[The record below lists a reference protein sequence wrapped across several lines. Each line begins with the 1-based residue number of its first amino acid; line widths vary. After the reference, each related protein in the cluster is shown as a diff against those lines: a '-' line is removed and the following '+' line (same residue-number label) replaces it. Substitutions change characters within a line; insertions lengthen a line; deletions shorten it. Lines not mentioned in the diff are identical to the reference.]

1 MSTPAERY
9 AAAAQRG
16 QRARSHLGSF
26 LEGLDF
32 PLDDFQVRACEAVE
46 EGRGVLVAAPTGAGK
61 TIVGEFAVHLGLAT
75 GRKAFYTTP
84 IKALS
89 NQKYNDLVRVHGAS
103 KVGLL
108 TGDSSINGEA
118 PVVVMTTEVLR
129 NMMYAGSATL
139 HGLGF
144 VVMDEVHYLADR
156 FRGAVWE
163 EVIIHLPE
171 DVQVVSLSATVSNA
185 EEFGD
190 WLAEV
195 RGNHEVIVSEHRPV
209 PLWQHVMVGQT
220 LHDLFVDETSAPTAS
235 MDASRVNPDLL
246 ASVRHVEQRGQY
258 DDRGYGG
265 GRGGGRGYG
274 GGRSGAGGRGAG
286 GGRAPRGPGGGPGG
300 RGMARG
306 AEPAGGGP
314 RGGGRPG
321 GGATRAEVIA
331 RLDREALLPAIT
343 FIFSRV
349 GCDAAVRQL
358 LVDGM
363 RLIPEREGDRIRR
376 LVEERV
382 HGLASE
388 DLTVLGYWDFVEGL
402 TRGFAAHHAGMLPT
416 FREIV
421 EELFTAGR
429 IRAVF
434 ATETLALGINMPA
447 RTVVLEK
454 LVKFN
459 GETHA
464 DVTPAE
470 YTQLTGRAG
479 RRGIDIEGHAVV
491 LWNRGM
497 DVLAL
502 AGLAST
508 RTYPLR
514 SSFRPTYNMAVNL
527 VAQVGREVA
536 REILETSFAQFQA
549 DRAVVGLARA
559 VRRNEEALE
568 GYAEAMEC
576 HLGDFREY
584 AALRNE
590 IQQVEKEGAKA
601 RAASKRAEAALSL
614 EALRIGDV
622 IRIPAGRRA
631 GYAVVVQP
639 SRSYRGEPPAPTVLT
654 EDKQIRKLTLVD
666 VPVPVEPLTRMKV
679 PSHFNAKS
687 PKARRD
693 LATTLRIAVP
703 HEPPPRKQGREAASG
718 EEGRVAE
725 LRRQMRAHPCH
736 QCPDREDH
744 ARWAERWWRLK
755 RETVG
760 LQRKVE
766 GRTNSVAKTF
776 DRICAL
782 LSQMGY
788 LSSDGDQVTPQ
799 GQHLRRLYTEKDLLA
814 AECLRLGVWKRLD
827 AAELAAVVSTLVHE
841 PRRDEVDPN
850 PVLPT
855 DAVTEAV
862 TGMTR
867 LWAELEDRER
877 DLGLP
882 LTGDPDAGMAW
893 MMHRWASG
901 QRLEAVL
908 RGQDMAAGDF
918 VRRCK
923 QVVDLLDQIGDA
935 APEPALRATARKA
948 ADQVM
953 RGVVAADRLD

>member
-1 MSTPAERY
+1 MPTPAERF
-9 AAAAQRG
+9 AASS
-16 QRARSHLGSF
+16 QRAAFRRTHLGEF
-26 LEGLDF
+26 TAGLDF
-32 PLDDFQVRACEAVE
+32 PLDDFQLKACQAVE

-61 TIVGEFAVHLGLAT
+61 TIVGEFAVHLALAT

-89 NQKYNDLVRVHGAS
+89 NQKYADLARRHGSAN
-103 KVGLL
+103 VGLL

-129 NMMYAGSATL
+129 NMMYAGSPTL
-139 HGLGF
+139 RGLGF

-209 PLWQHVMVGQT
+209 PLWQHMMVGSG
-220 LHDLFVDETSAPTAS
+220 LFDLFVDESAAPVTGPGAT
-235 MDASRVNPDLL
+235 RVNPDLL
-246 ASVRHVEQRGQY
+246 QAIRNNEQRGRWM
-258 DDRGYGG
+258 DSGRLAAGSHG
-265 GRGGGRGYG
+265 GRGE
-274 GGRSGAGGRGAG
+274 ARGA
-286 GGRAPRGPGGGPGG
+286 APRGPGGGPGG

-306 AEPAGGGP
+306 G
-314 RGGGRPG
+314 GGGRPG
-321 GGATRAEVIA
+321 GSASRSEVVA
-331 RLDREALLPAIT
+331 KLDREGLLPAIT

-349 GCDAAVRQL
+349 GCEAAVGQL
-358 LVDGM
+358 LRDGIH
-363 RLIPEREGDRIRR
+363 LIPEVEGERIRR
-376 LVEERV
+376 TVEERIR
-382 HGLASE
+382 GLAEE
-388 DLTVLGYWDFVEGL
+388 DLGVLGYWDFVEGL
-402 TRGFAAHHAGMLPT
+402 SRGFAAHHAGMLPT

-479 RRGIDIEGHAVV
+479 RRGIDVEGHAVV

-497 DVLAL
+497 DPLAV

-527 VAQVGREVA
+527 VSQVGREVA

-559 VRRNEEALE
+559 VRRNEEGLE
-568 GYAEAMEC
+568 GYAEGMAC

-584 AALRNE
+584 AALRHQ
-590 IQQVEKEGAKA
+590 IAQLEKDGA
-601 RAASKRAEAALSL
+601 RARSASRRAEAAVSL
-614 EALRIGDV
+614 EALKIGDV
-622 IRIPAGRRA
+622 IRIPSGRRA

-639 SRSYRGEPPAPTVLT
+639 AKSYRGESPSPTVVT
-654 EDKQIRKLTLVD
+654 EDRQLRKLTLVD
-666 VPVPVEPLTRMKV
+666 VPVPVEPLARVKV
-679 PSHFNAKS
+679 PQHFNAKS

-693 LATTLRIAVP
+693 LATSLRIAVP
-703 HEPPPRKQGREAASG
+703 HDPPPRQGSRGRDAVPG
-718 EEGRVAE
+718 EDERVAE
-725 LRRQMRAHPCH
+725 LRRRLKAHPCH

-766 GRTNSVAKTF
+766 GRTNSVARTF
-776 DRICAL
+776 DRICEL
-782 LSQMGY
+782 LAEMGY
-788 LSSDGDQVTPQ
+788 LSADGTEVTGQ
-799 GQHLRRLYTEKDLLA
+799 GENLRRLYTEKDLLA
-814 AECLRLGVWKRLD
+814 AECLRLGLWKRLD
-827 AAELAAVVSTLVHE
+827 PAGLAAVVSALVHE
-841 PRRDEVDPN
+841 PRRDESDPS
-850 PVLPT
+850 PRMPGEDV
-855 DAVTEAV
+855 AEVISQMHRV
-862 TGMTR
+862 
-867 LWAELEDRER
+867 WASLESREQ

-882 LTGDPDAGMAW
+882 LTGDPDGGMAW

-901 QRLEAVL
+901 QRLDYVL
-908 RGQDMAAGDF
+908 RGQEMAAGDF

-923 QVVDLLDQIGDA
+923 QVVDLLGQIADA
-935 APEPALRATARKA
+935 APEPQLHATARKA
-948 ADQVM
+948 VDAVM